1 MHVLHRILLNIE
13 NLKTQD
19 REETIN
25 SIRSFAD
32 LETEDFCG
40 TVFDWR
46 ETSNAGGWSDEFPN
60 NVILGSENLE
70 LIIQQIERCQELQ
83 KNEINRYLKLIKE
96 KLGDSLT
103 TIIELSFNEYNEISH
118 QLYQLKNLADLLY
131 GKYTFDSYFYDLGSR
146 TSKITNHTMEK
157 IRQSPEN
164 WALVL
169 FDYHF

>member
-1 MHVLHRILLNIE
+1 MHTLHRILVNTE

-19 REETIN
+19 KNTTRD
-25 SIRSFAD
+25 FAD
-32 LETEDFCG
+32 TETQDFYG

-46 ETSNAGGWSDEFPN
+46 ETDNAGIWSNEFPD
-60 NVILGSENLE
+60 NVLLGSENLE

-83 KNEINRYLKLIKE
+83 KEEINHYLKLVKE

-103 TIIELSFNEYNEISH
+103 TITEVASNKSEEISH
-118 QLYQLKNLADLLY
+118 QLYLLKKLASLLY
-131 GKYTFDSYFYDLGSR
+131 GEYTFDSYFYDLDAR
-146 TSKITNHTMEK
+146 TSKITSDTIDK
-157 IRQSPEN
+157 IKQSPEN